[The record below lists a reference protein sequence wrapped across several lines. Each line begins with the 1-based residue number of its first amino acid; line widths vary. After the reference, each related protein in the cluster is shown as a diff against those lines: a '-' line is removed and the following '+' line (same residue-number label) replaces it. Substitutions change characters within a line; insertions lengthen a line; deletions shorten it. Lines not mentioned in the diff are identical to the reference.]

1 MFLDLLFF
9 EVVLKHGRYAV
20 FETRVFVFVV
30 SGTLINFLD
39 VFMLNTRRVGL
50 MCSVRYCAVILSHSI
65 YILLFLA

>member
-1 MFLDLLFF
+1 MDVMLCSNEGFC
-9 EVVLKHGRYAV
+9 VC
-20 FETRVFVFVV
+20 FVV

>member
-1 MFLDLLFF
+1 MFLDLFFF
-9 EVVLKHGRYAV
+9 EALKYGCYGV
-20 FETRVFVFVV
+20 NEGFCVCFVV

-50 MCSVRYCAVILSHSI
+50 MCSVRYCAAALSHSI